1 MLLAL
6 VCGGGNKLRET
17 PKRIYLRFD
26 FLRSSDVLCSIR
38 NRKKDLSGHLRR
50 PAASRDYHAH
60 EDTMS
65 CFYRLAEDGRISMWL
80 RCFPDTTN
88 RLNNN
93 SRANKNPSKI
103 GKPNLGIIVARIRD
117 ATTL

>member
-1 MLLAL
+1 MQH
-6 VCGGGNKLRET
+6 
-17 PKRIYLRFD
+17 PK
-26 FLRSSDVLCSIR
+26 SKEGPVGASPPH
-38 NRKKDLSGHLRR
+38 GQRR

-65 CFYRLAEDGRISMWL
+65 CFYRLAEDGRISLWL